1 MDYLLIN
8 YLTAIN
14 IFFYFLIH
22 IVNMDT
28 FNISKYDIISS
39 FGGHKQPIG
48 KSANKIRNK
57 YWKVKSKKNDDKEK
71 EFYIMETHTNTDTKK
86 YFSFS
91 LSSLSKIKKIKS
103 IINPTWYIASN
114 GYAITH
120 VDKTCIYL
128 HQHLMDF
135 YGQKSALNSDN
146 KINSV
151 DHINRDT
158 LDNRIS
164 NLRICNQTQQNINR
178 NENDRTIKKL
188 PQNCLFNENDIPK
201 YIQFKPT
208 KTFITSTGT
217 TTHNQ
222 HFVVEC
228 KLTYPIKKK
237 ISWKTTKSKDK
248 TIYFKFIQAI
258 KLRSKLIRE
267 TPSLHNNLDIT
278 NLDAWL
284 KEQQELII
292 KISKLDIIPNTPELI
307 NLSLLDFPDKVE
319 ITKAYPDGKNKDL
332 HKTKNSNNI
341 NNSIETTN
349 IKNDK
354 KHDKT
359 NDKINNKN
367 IATKNTSSTK
377 RIDCPDC
384 GKNIVKSSL
393 GRHRKKYCTERELSQ
408 EEKDAIQQK
417 KKEKYEKIKKT
428 LVKTK
433 NRKLTDEDI
442 LVIRESTKQGIKT
455 INLANKF
462 NVSRQ
467 YIGDVIKGKVKLLT
481 EYE

>member
-1 MDYLLIN
+1 
-8 YLTAIN
+8 
-14 IFFYFLIH
+14 
-22 IVNMDT
+22 MDT
-28 FNISKYDIISS
+28 FNIAKYDIISS
-39 FGGHKQPIG
+39 YEGHKQPIG

-57 YWKVKSKKNDDKEK
+57 YWKVKSKKDDDKEK

-91 LSSLSKIKKIKS
+91 LASLPKIKKIKS

-135 YGQKSALNSDN
+135 YGQKSALNTDN

-164 NLRICNQTQQNINR
+164 NLRICNQTQQNINK
-178 NENDRTIKKL
+178 NEIARTTRKL
-188 PQNCLFNENDIPK
+188 PQDCLFNENDIPK

-208 KTFITSTGT
+208 KTFTTSTGT

-228 KLTYPIKKK
+228 KLSYPVKKK
-237 ISWKTTKSKDK
+237 ICWKTTKSKDK

-258 KLRSKLIRE
+258 KLRSKLITE
-267 TPSLHNNLDIT
+267 NPSLHNNLDIT

-319 ITKAYPDGKNKDL
+319 ITKAYPDRKNEEVKT
-332 HKTKNSNNI
+332 TKNTNNI
-341 NNSIETTN
+341 NNSIETTSK
-349 IKNDK
+349 KNDK
-354 KHDKT
+354 KT
-359 NDKINNKN
+359 
-367 IATKNTSSTK
+367 TSSE
-377 RIDCPDC
+377 RVDCPDC

-393 GRHRKKYCTERELSQ
+393 VRHRKKYCNERELSQ
-408 EEKDAIQQK
+408 EEKEVIQQK
-417 KKEKYEKIKKT
+417 KKDKYEKIKKT

-442 LVIRESTKQGIKT
+442 LVIRESAKQGIK
-455 INLANKF
+455 INNLANNF

-467 YIGDVIKGKVKLLT
+467 YIGDVIKGKVKLLS

>member
-1 MDYLLIN
+1 MDI
-8 YLTAIN
+8 
-14 IFFYFLIH
+14 
-22 IVNMDT
+22 

-39 FGGHKQPIG
+39 FEGHKQPIG

-91 LSSLSKIKKIKS
+91 LSSLPKIKKIKS

-178 NENDRTIKKL
+178 NEISRTTKKL
-188 PQNCLFNENDIPK
+188 PQDCLFNENDIPK

-208 KTFITSTGT
+208 KTFTTSTGT

-258 KLRSKLIRE
+258 KLRSKLIKE
-267 TPSLHNNLDIT
+267 NPSLQNNLDIT
-278 NLDAWL
+278 NLDTWL
-284 KEQQELII
+284 KEQKDFII

-307 NLSLLDFPDKVE
+307 NLSLLNFPDKVKINITHPDRKIK
-319 ITKAYPDGKNKDL
+319 ITKTSISTD
-332 HKTKNSNNI
+332 NI
-341 NNSIETTN
+341 NNIIENTIKTTKP
-349 IKNDK
+349 IK
-354 KHDKT
+354 T
-359 NDKINNKN
+359 
-367 IATKNTSSTK
+367 TE

-384 GKNIVKSSL
+384 GKNIDKSTL
-393 GRHRKKYCTERELSQ
+393 GRHCKMYCQKRELT
-408 EEKDAIQQK
+408 EDEKEGIQQK
-417 KKEKYEKIKKT
+417 KEEKYEKSKNT

-433 NRKLTDEDI
+433 IEN
-442 LVIRESTKQGIKT
+442 
-455 INLANKF
+455 
-462 NVSRQ
+462 
-467 YIGDVIKGKVKLLT
+467 
-481 EYE
+481 

>member
-1 MDYLLIN
+1 
-8 YLTAIN
+8 
-14 IFFYFLIH
+14 
-22 IVNMDT
+22 
-28 FNISKYDIISS
+28 
-39 FGGHKQPIG
+39 
-48 KSANKIRNK
+48 
-57 YWKVKSKKNDDKEK
+57 
-71 EFYIMETHTNTDTKK
+71 
-86 YFSFS
+86 
-91 LSSLSKIKKIKS
+91 
-103 IINPTWYIASN
+103 
-114 GYAITH
+114 
-120 VDKTCIYL
+120 
-128 HQHLMDF
+128 MDF

-178 NENDRTIKKL
+178 NENARTIKKL
-188 PQNCLFNENDIPK
+188 PQDCLFNENDIPK

-222 HFVVEC
+222 HFLVEC

-258 KLRSKLIRE
+258 KLRSKLVKE
-267 TPSLHNNLDIT
+267 NSCLQNNLDIT
-278 NLDAWL
+278 NLDTWL
-284 KEQQELII
+284 KEQQDFII

-319 ITKAYPDGKNKDL
+319 ITKAHPDGKNKDL
-332 HKTKNSNNI
+332 HKMKTINNI
-341 NNSIETTN
+341 SNSIEITN
-349 IKNDK
+349 KKNDK
-354 KHDKT
+354 NT
-359 NDKINNKN
+359 TKN
-367 IATKNTSSTK
+367 ISSME

-393 GRHRKKYCTERELSQ
+393 GRHRKKYCHKRELSQ
-408 EEKDAIQQK
+408 EEKDVIQQK
-417 KKEKYEKIKKT
+417 KKEKYEKVKKT

>member
-1 MDYLLIN
+1 MDIK
-8 YLTAIN
+8 
-14 IFFYFLIH
+14 
-22 IVNMDT
+22 
-28 FNISKYDIISS
+28 NISSYLEHNNLVLIKA
-39 FGGHKQPIG
+39 FKGHLITKG
-48 KSANKIRNK
+48 KLAGKIFNPYYLIK
-57 YWKVKSKKNDDKEK
+57 NNSNPNDEYYILEVNGDNNTKHFTKFSK
-71 EFYIMETHTNTDTKK
+71 
-86 YFSFS
+86 
-91 LSSLSKIKKIKS
+91 SSLSKILN
-103 IINPTWYIASN
+103 INHQDKTLTPTWYYLSN
-114 GYAITH
+114 GYVGTTFKRH
-120 VDKTCIYL
+120 FRYL

-135 YGQKSALNSDN
+135 YGQKSALNTDN

-164 NLRICNQTQQNINR
+164 NLRICNQNQQNINR
-178 NENDRTIKKL
+178 NEIARTIKKL
-188 PQNCLFNENDIPK
+188 PQDCLFNENDIPK

-208 KTFITSTGT
+208 KTFTTSTGT

-228 KLTYPIKKK
+228 KLTYPVKRK

-258 KLRSKLIRE
+258 KLRSKLVKE
-267 TPSLHNNLDIT
+267 NPSLQNNLDIT

-319 ITKAYPDGKNKDL
+319 ITKAYPDGKNKDS
-332 HKTKNSNNI
+332 HKTKNTNNI

-367 IATKNTSSTK
+367 IVTKNTSSTE

-417 KKEKYEKIKKT
+417 KKEKYDKIKKT

-442 LVIRESTKQGIKT
+442 LVIRESAKQGIKT

-467 YIGDVIKGKVKLLT
+467 YIGDVIKGKVKLLS

>member
-14 IFFYFLIH
+14 LFFYLLIH
-22 IVNMDT
+22 IIVMDT

-91 LSSLSKIKKIKS
+91 LSSLPKIKKIKS

-178 NENDRTIKKL
+178 NENARTIKKL
-188 PQNCLFNENDIPK
+188 PQDCLFNENDIPK

-208 KTFITSTGT
+208 KTFTTSTGT

-228 KLTYPIKKK
+228 KLTYPVKKK

-258 KLRSKLIRE
+258 KLRSKLVKE
-267 TPSLHNNLDIT
+267 NPSLQNNLDIT

-307 NLSLLDFPDKVE
+307 NLTLLDFPDKVE
-319 ITKAYPDGKNKDL
+319 ITKAYPDRKNEEVKT
-332 HKTKNSNNI
+332 TKNTNNI
-341 NNSIETTN
+341 NNSIETTSK
-349 IKNDK
+349 KNDK
-354 KHDKT
+354 KT
-359 NDKINNKN
+359 
-367 IATKNTSSTK
+367 TSTE
-377 RIDCPDC
+377 RVDCPDC

-393 GRHRKKYCTERELSQ
+393 VRHRKKYCHKRELSQ
-408 EEKDAIQQK
+408 EEKEVIQQK

-433 NRKLTDEDI
+433 NRKLTDDDI
-442 LVIRESTKQGIKT
+442 LVIRESAKQGIKT

>member
-1 MDYLLIN
+1 
-8 YLTAIN
+8 
-14 IFFYFLIH
+14 
-22 IVNMDT
+22 MDT
-28 FNISKYDIISS
+28 FNISMYDIISS
-39 FGGHKQPIG
+39 YEGHKQPIG

-57 YWKVKSKKNDDKEK
+57 YWKVKSKKDNDTEK
-71 EFYIMETHTNTDTKK
+71 EFYIMETHTNTDNKK

-91 LSSLSKIKKIKS
+91 LSSLAKIKKIKS

-135 YGQKSALNSDN
+135 YGQKSALNTNN

-164 NLRICNQTQQNINR
+164 NLRIYNQTQQNINK
-178 NENDRTIKKL
+178 NEIARTIKKL
-188 PQNCLFNENDIPK
+188 PQDCLFNENDIPK

-208 KTFITSTGT
+208 KTFTTSTGT

-228 KLTYPIKKK
+228 KLTYPVKKK
-237 ISWKTTKSKDK
+237 ISWKTTKNKDK
-248 TIYFKFIQAI
+248 SIYFKFIQAI
-258 KLRSKLIRE
+258 KLRSKLVKE
-267 TPSLHNNLDIT
+267 NPSLLNNLDIT
-278 NLDAWL
+278 NLDTWL
-284 KEQQELII
+284 KEQQDFII
-292 KISKLDIIPNTPELI
+292 KISKLDIIPNTVELT

-319 ITKAYPDGKNKDL
+319 ITKTHPDEKNKDL
-332 HKTKNSNNI
+332 QNLKTINNI
-341 NNSIETTN
+341 NISIETTN
-349 IKNDK
+349 KKNDK
-354 KHDKT
+354 NQPKT
-359 NDKINNKN
+359 NDKTTNKN
-367 IATKNTSSTK
+367 SSFTE
-377 RIDCPDC
+377 RVDCPDC
-384 GKNIVKSSL
+384 GKNIVKQSL
-393 GRHRKKYCTERELSQ
+393 GRHRKKYCHKRELSQ
-408 EEKDAIQQK
+408 EEKDVIQQK

-442 LVIRESTKQGIKT
+442 LVIRESANQGIKF
-455 INLANKF
+455 INLANNF

>member
-14 IFFYFLIH
+14 IFFYLLIH
-22 IVNMDT
+22 IIVMDT
-28 FNISKYDIISS
+28 FNISMYDIISS
-39 FGGHKQPIG
+39 YEGHKQPIG

-57 YWKVKSKKNDDKEK
+57 YWKVKSKKDNDKEK
-71 EFYIMETHTNTDTKK
+71 EFYIMETHTNTDNKK

-91 LSSLSKIKKIKS
+91 LSSLAKIKKIKS

-120 VDKTCIYL
+120 IDKTCIYL

-178 NENDRTIKKL
+178 NEIARTTKKL
-188 PQNCLFNENDIPK
+188 PQDCQFNENDIPK

-208 KTFITSTGT
+208 KTFTTSTGT

-228 KLTYPIKKK
+228 KLTYPVKKK

-258 KLRSKLIRE
+258 KLRSKLVKE
-267 TPSLHNNLDIT
+267 NPSLQNNLDIT
-278 NLDAWL
+278 NLDIWL
-284 KEQQELII
+284 KEQQDFII

-319 ITKAYPDGKNKDL
+319 ITKAHPDGKNKDL
-332 HKTKNSNNI
+332 HKMKNI
-341 NNSIETTN
+341 NTIINTIET
-349 IKNDK
+349 NDK
-354 KHDKT
+354 KT
-359 NDKINNKN
+359 
-367 IATKNTSSTK
+367 TKNTSSTE
-377 RIDCPDC
+377 RVDCPDC

-393 GRHRKKYCTERELSQ
+393 GRHRKKYCHKRELSQ
-408 EEKDAIQQK
+408 EEKEVIQQK

-442 LVIRESTKQGIKT
+442 LVIRESVKQGIKI
-455 INLANKF
+455 INLANNF

-467 YIGDVIKGKVKLLT
+467 YIGDVIKGKVKLLS
-481 EYE
+481 EYK

>member
-1 MDYLLIN
+1 
-8 YLTAIN
+8 
-14 IFFYFLIH
+14 
-22 IVNMDT
+22 MDT

-39 FGGHKQPIG
+39 YEGHKQLIG

-57 YWKVKSKKNDDKEK
+57 YWKVKSKKKDDKEK
-71 EFYIMETHTNTDTKK
+71 VFYIMETHTNTDTKK

-91 LSSLSKIKKIKS
+91 LASLPKIKKIKS

-135 YGQKSALNSDN
+135 YGQKSALNTDN

-164 NLRICNQTQQNINR
+164 NLRICNQTQQNINK
-178 NENDRTIKKL
+178 NEIIRTIRKL
-188 PQNCLFNENDIPK
+188 PQDCLFNENDIPK

-208 KTFITSTGT
+208 KTFTTSTGT
-217 TTHNQ
+217 ATHNQ

-228 KLTYPIKKK
+228 KLTNPMKKK
-237 ISWKTTKSKDK
+237 ISWKTTKSKDRS
-248 TIYFKFIQAI
+248 IYFKFIQAI
-258 KLRSKLIRE
+258 KLRSKLITE
-267 TPSLHNNLDIT
+267 NPSLHNNLDIT

-307 NLSLLDFPDKVE
+307 NLALLDFPDKVE

-332 HKTKNSNNI
+332 HKTKTINNI
-341 NNSIETTN
+341 NILIETTN

-354 KHDKT
+354 NHAKN
-359 NDKINNKN
+359 NDKKTTQKSI
-367 IATKNTSSTK
+367 SSE
-377 RIDCPDC
+377 RVDCPDC
-384 GKNIVKSSL
+384 GKNIVKTSL
-393 GRHRKKYCTERELSQ
+393 GRHRKKYCHKRELSQ
-408 EEKDAIQQK
+408 DEKEELQQR
-417 KKEKYEKIKKT
+417 KKEKYEKIKKN

-433 NRKLTDEDI
+433 NRKLTDKDI
-442 LVIRESTKQGIKT
+442 LVIRESAKQGIKI

-467 YIGDVIKGKVKLLT
+467 YIGDIIKGKVKLLS

>member
-1 MDYLLIN
+1 MNINNISSYLEHNNLVLIKAFKGHLITKGKLAGKIFNPYYLIKNNSNPNDEYYILEVNGDNNTKHFTKFSKSSLPKILNIN
-8 YLTAIN
+8 YQDKTLT
-14 IFFYFLIH
+14 
-22 IVNMDT
+22 
-28 FNISKYDIISS
+28 
-39 FGGHKQPIG
+39 
-48 KSANKIRNK
+48 
-57 YWKVKSKKNDDKEK
+57 
-71 EFYIMETHTNTDTKK
+71 
-86 YFSFS
+86 
-91 LSSLSKIKKIKS
+91 
-103 IINPTWYIASN
+103 PTWYYLSN
-114 GYAITH
+114 GYVGTTF
-120 VDKTCIYL
+120 KTQFRYL

-135 YGQKSALNSDN
+135 YGQKSALNTDN

-178 NENDRTIKKL
+178 NEIPRTTKKL
-188 PQNCLFNENDIPK
+188 PQDCLFNENDIPK

-208 KTFITSTGT
+208 KTFTTSTGT
-217 TTHNQ
+217 ATHNQ

-228 KLTYPIKKK
+228 KLTNPVKKK

-258 KLRSKLIRE
+258 KLRSKLIKE
-267 TPSLHNNLDIT
+267 NTSLHNNLDIT
-278 NLDAWL
+278 NLDVWL

-319 ITKAYPDGKNKDL
+319 ITKAHLDRKNEEV
-332 HKTKNSNNI
+332 KTINNTNNI
-341 NNSIETTN
+341 NNPIETTN
-349 IKNDK
+349 KKNDK
-354 KHDKT
+354 KT
-359 NDKINNKN
+359 
-367 IATKNTSSTK
+367 TSSE
-377 RIDCPDC
+377 RVDCPDC
-384 GKNIVKSSL
+384 GKNIVKSTL
-393 GRHRKKYCTERELSQ
+393 GRHRKKYCKERELTQ
-408 EEKDAIQQK
+408 EEKDVIQQK

-442 LVIRESTKQGIKT
+442 LVIRESTKQGIK
-455 INLANKF
+455 INNLANNF

-467 YIGDVIKGKVKLLT
+467 YIGDIIKGKVKLLT